1 MAENTN
7 AKKHADSIGL
17 RYARYKI
24 PIAKITAFENAS
36 PHMSEIDNIAIHD
49 RELIQFDILI
59 FIF

>member
-24 PIAKITAFENAS
+24 LIAKIIAFENAN
-36 PHMSEIDNIAIHD
+36 PHKSAPKNKAIHVS
-49 RELIQFDILI
+49 F
-59 FIF
+59 FII